1 MKKFVIIL
9 TGALMLLAG
18 SCTKETAFIQKLKST
33 DLVIPADFNWK
44 TVVDLKVNV
53 TGLPLSKDFFSTMTI
68 TSAEGKT
75 FFAGNYNLKENLIL
89 DLIVPATISE
99 LTLTCGKRIIKSAV
113 VDGVIDFSFIQKDDQ
128 SDLGK

>member
-1 MKKFVIIL
+1 M
-9 TGALMLLAG
+9 LMVG
-18 SCTKETAFIQKLKST
+18 SCTKETPLIQKAKST
-33 DLVIPADFNWK
+33 DLVVPADFNWK

-75 FFAGNYNLKENLIL
+75 FFAGNYNLKENLVL
-89 DLIVPATISE
+89 DLIVPTTISE